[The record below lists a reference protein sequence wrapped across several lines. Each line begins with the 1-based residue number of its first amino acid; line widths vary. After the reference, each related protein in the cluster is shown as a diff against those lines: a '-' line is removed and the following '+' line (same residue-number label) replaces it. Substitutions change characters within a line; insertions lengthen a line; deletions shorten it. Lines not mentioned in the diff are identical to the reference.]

1 MPIGATHTHTHITK
15 YTREHQ
21 LSSQLARR
29 SSCSP
34 SCLDDFT
41 HVKDNVATVV
51 TGRGQTVEWRNSSVT
66 VFEKDKEGK
75 EKRTRL
81 PNNENGGIIV
91 EQGWELYIASGK
103 FVEFD

>member
-1 MPIGATHTHTHITK
+1 MTFDANKVQPPNANI
-15 YTREHQ
+15 
-21 LSSQLARR
+21 
-29 SSCSP
+29 
-34 SCLDDFT
+34 DFT

-91 EQGWELYIASGK
+91 EEGWELYIAKGK